1 MVNFYINKIKMETVN
16 ASTGKPWTVEDVP
29 KLCREKVRSELSAS

>member
-1 MVNFYINKIKMETVN
+1 MVNFYVNKIKMKTVN

-29 KLCREKVRSELSAS
+29 RLWREKVRSELSTS

>member
-1 MVNFYINKIKMETVN
+1 MVNFYVNKIKMKTVN

-29 KLCREKVRSELSAS
+29 KLWKEKVRSELNAS

>member
-16 ASTGKPWTVEDVP
+16 ASTGKPWTVEYVP
-29 KLCREKVRSELSAS
+29 KLWREKVRSELSAS